1 MKLRPGQE
9 LIDKPIISLNE
20 GRFLGNL
27 KGLLLDR
34 ELTRIV
40 GLFMGRKGLLKR
52 KTQLIPLSDVQILGI
67 DAILVK
73 KSSSLVDED
82 AHPEAKEWLRLDEL
96 RGRPVNTRGGTRVGL
111 VGDILL
117 ADSSRIVGFGL
128 SAVYVEGPIKE
139 NRGVMHSA
147 VIDVGLTDGVMT
159 VNMERAEQD
168 RPDNLDLTSKESEE

>member
-73 KSSSLVDED
+73 KTSSLVD
-82 AHPEAKEWLRLDEL
+82 
-96 RGRPVNTRGGTRVGL
+96 
-111 VGDILL
+111 
-117 ADSSRIVGFGL
+117 
-128 SAVYVEGPIKE
+128 
-139 NRGVMHSA
+139 
-147 VIDVGLTDGVMT
+147 
-159 VNMERAEQD
+159 
-168 RPDNLDLTSKESEE
+168 